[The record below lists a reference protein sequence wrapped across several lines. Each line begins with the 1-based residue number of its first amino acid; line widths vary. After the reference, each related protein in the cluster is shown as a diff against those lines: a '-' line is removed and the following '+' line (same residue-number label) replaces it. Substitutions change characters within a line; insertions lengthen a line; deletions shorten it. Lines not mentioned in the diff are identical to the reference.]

1 MAEENKNVETLEGQG
16 NEEQK
21 EQSQPEKKYTDEEVN
36 NISVKNSKKAVTIS
50 DEAESVAFN
59 NVDGKVYFVA
69 DEELYEAKTS
79 DSSKKKVSIDG
90 DVYSVSSSTKGVMA
104 FAEDG
109 GDYTC
114 YAIGKKLV
122 TVYEN

>member
-1 MAEENKNVETLEGQG
+1 M
-16 NEEQK
+16 
-21 EQSQPEKKYTDEEVN
+21 
-36 NISVKNSKKAVTIS
+36 
-50 DEAESVAFN
+50 
-59 NVDGKVYFVA
+59 A

-104 FAEDG
+104 VAQDG
-109 GDYTC
+109 SDYTC